1 MTGLKHAR
9 RLIEENPRAEAAMVL
24 ADLVISLESETP
36 FLLERLNALKLA
48 DFVLSFELIAEW
60 RIARHYSTKGKLL
73 DLALQARSLDAR

>member
-9 RLIEENPRAEAAMVL
+9 KRIEENPRAEAAMVL

-60 RIARHYSTKGKLL
+60 RMPRYYSEKGKLL
-73 DLALQARSLDAR
+73 DLALQAQNLDAQ